1 MKSMITIA
9 VVLLIGASW
18 VQAQGRGVRGGGRQG
33 ARLQA
38 ALRTSSTDAVQRPIR
53 QRLRDPNNYPLLTNQ
68 ASQPT
73 QRGMRLVPRCG
84 GLFCGQ
90 GLGTGWCLW
99 GATDSTT
106 AQATVV
112 CPRCG
117 RLAPGGGRH
126 GGWRTWN

>member
-53 QRLRDPNNYPLLTNQ
+53 QRLRDPNNCPLLTNQ
-68 ASQPT
+68 ASQPP
-73 QRGMRLVPRCG
+73 QRGMRFVPRCMSA
-84 GLFCGQ
+84 L
-90 GLGTGWCLW
+90 
-99 GATDSTT
+99 GATGARRWT
-106 AQATVV
+106 ARRVADVDL
-112 CPRCG
+112 G
-117 RLAPGGGRH
+117 R
-126 GGWRTWN
+126 RTGTRPAAND